1 MMSITLGVNNSPIA
15 GNEGGKLTI
24 GMIKDRLKRE
34 TENDVALKIRND
46 DDIGGEVTIMGRG
59 DLHLAV
65 LIEKMR
71 REGFELSVSP
81 PEIVTQ
87 VDQATGAILEPI
99 EKVSIELDAQ
109 FTSSVIEKMGLRK
122 GLYEDCIDLGG
133 DK

>member
-1 MMSITLGVNNSPIA
+1 MMSITLSVNNSPIA

-34 TENDVALKIRND
+34 TENDVALKIRKD

-81 PEIVTQ
+81 PEIVT
-87 VDQATGAILEPI
+87 
-99 EKVSIELDAQ
+99 
-109 FTSSVIEKMGLRK
+109 
-122 GLYEDCIDLGG
+122 
-133 DK
+133 